1 MSITQA
7 AQLLRQQGRGKDS
20 ELMHVTPNEVNALQG
35 LARAHGGSL
44 TTNPQTGLPE
54 AGFLEDVLPT
64 VIGTAV
70 GTAVGMPWLGAA
82 IGGGLSY
89 ATTGSLEKGL
99 MSGLGAFGGAS
110 ALSSVGALGAGSS
123 TASSVAGLAPEASIA
138 ADTANFANI
147 GSSAAPAVQGGGIGS
162 LTGAQNFAQMGA
174 MDKFGAV
181 GKGFSS
187 LIADPSQS
195 FAAMGGLK
203 GQGANLAMMGAPL
216 LSSIY
221 NNGDTDNTVETPA
234 TTIRPAAYDPK
245 TQTYTQLAPV
255 DYNDWGDQSFAGYR
269 ASQGYADGGAV
280 DDSVVTQRYAPNVRT
295 VDPAVTQ
302 YNQMLMNQAQQ
313 EYVQGQPMTGVAA
326 LAPGVALGNRMQAA
340 RDAAA
345 TTPETGIT
353 SNVNTKTERIYNPV
367 TQMYIANPNY
377 VPPPPPVDS
386 GFNGFGGY
394 GNFNGGNQ
402 NDGTGGSSAGSN
414 DGNGGNGSGGG
425 NAGGCVDPAVMVL
438 MADKTERRAGD
449 VQVGDM
455 VYAPHQDTLAYGEF
469 KVLESEVL
477 QQPKLSVK
485 FEDAST
491 IVVSDTHKFYM
502 SDATWKQMLHIK
514 LGDTVRGIAQDKK
527 IIGMEYIGDGDVIR
541 FNIDDAHTYI
551 SDGLVSHNSKKEG
564 GLIRR
569 RYAQGGIMSVPTFQE
584 GGELASDAFIVPAD
598 VVSALGNG
606 STDAGVRILNQY
618 LGQAM
623 KVEGAG
629 DGLSDDINASIEGG
643 QPARIA
649 DGEVYI
655 DDARVAEL
663 GGGDSER
670 GAAMLYAM
678 MDKVRESAH
687 GKKSQQKE
695 VNPEQVMPV

>member
-402 NDGTGGSSAGSN
+402 NDGTGDS
-414 DGNGGNGSGGG
+414 
-425 NAGGCVDPAVMVL
+425 NAGNNSGQN
-438 MADKTERRAGD
+438 ADSGVAGD
-449 VQVGDM
+449 STDGGVGD
-455 VYAPHQDTLAYGEF
+455 ANF
-469 KVLESEVL
+469 
-477 QQPKLSVK
+477 
-485 FEDAST
+485 
-491 IVVSDTHKFYM
+491 
-502 SDATWKQMLHIK
+502 
-514 LGDTVRGIAQDKK
+514 
-527 IIGMEYIGDGDVIR
+527 
-541 FNIDDAHTYI
+541 
-551 SDGLVSHNSKKEG
+551 
-564 GLIRR
+564 
-569 RYAQGGIMSVPTFQE
+569 AQGGIMSVPTFQE

>member
-64 VIGTAV
+64 IIGTAV

-123 TASSVAGLAPEASIA
+123 TASSIAGLAPEASIA

-147 GSSAAPAVQGGGIGS
+147 GSSAAPAVQGGQLGI
-162 LTGAQNFAQMGA
+162 TGAQNFAQMGA

-187 LIADPSQS
+187 LISDPSQS

-203 GQGANLAMMGAPL
+203 GQGDNLAMMGAPL

-234 TTIRPAAYDPK
+234 TTIRPAAYDPA

-345 TTPETGIT
+345 VSAPATGIT
-353 SNVNTKTERIYNPV
+353 ANTNTKSERIYNPA

-402 NDGTGGSSAGSN
+402 NDG
-414 DGNGGNGSGGG
+414 SGGDG
-425 NAGGCVDPAVMVL
+425 PPGEGDAPGDTTDGG
-438 MADKTERRAGD
+438 
-449 VQVGDM
+449 VGDANLKRGG
-455 VYAPHQDTLAYGEF
+455 V
-469 KVLESEVL
+469 V
-477 QQPKLSVK
+477 PK
-485 FEDAST
+485 
-491 IVVSDTHKFYM
+491 
-502 SDATWKQMLHIK
+502 
-514 LGDTVRGIAQDKK
+514 
-527 IIGMEYIGDGDVIR
+527 
-541 FNIDDAHTYI
+541 
-551 SDGLVSHNSKKEG
+551 
-564 GLIRR
+564 
-569 RYAQGGIMSVPTFQE
+569 YAQGGIASAGQVPKFQE

>member
-110 ALSSVGALGAGSS
+110 ALSSVGALGAGPS
-123 TASSVAGLAPEASIA
+123 TVSSVAGLAPEASIA

-147 GSSAAPAVQGGGIGS
+147 GNSAAPAIQGGQLGI
-162 LTGAQNFAQMGA
+162 TGAQNCAQMGA

-181 GKGFSS
+181 GDGFSK
-187 LIADPSQS
+187 LIADPSKS

-221 NNGDTDNTVETPA
+221 NNNDEDTNIEVPP

-245 TQTYTQLAPV
+245 TQQYTQLAPV
-255 DYNDWGDQSFAGYR
+255 DYNDWGDQSFVGYR

-280 DDSVVTQRYAPNVRT
+280 DDSVVEQRYAPNVRT

-345 TTPETGIT
+345 VSAPETGT
-353 SNVNTKTERIYNPV
+353 TANTNTKSERIYDPV
-367 TQMYIANPNY
+367 QQMYIANPNY
-377 VPPPPPVDS
+377 VPPPPPVDR
-386 GFNGFGGY
+386 GFSGFGGY
-394 GNFNGGNQ
+394 DNFNGGNQ
-402 NDGTGGSSAGSN
+402 NDGTGDSNAGNNSGQGEN
-414 DGNGGNGSGGG
+414 AGPGAGPGAGENGSGSSHAFGG
-425 NAGGCVDPAVMVL
+425 
-438 MADKTERRAGD
+438 
-449 VQVGDM
+449 QVRQ
-455 VYAPHQDTLAYGEF
+455 Y
-469 KVLESEVL
+469 
-477 QQPKLSVK
+477 
-485 FEDAST
+485 
-491 IVVSDTHKFYM
+491 
-502 SDATWKQMLHIK
+502 
-514 LGDTVRGIAQDKK
+514 
-527 IIGMEYIGDGDVIR
+527 
-541 FNIDDAHTYI
+541 N
-551 SDGLVSHNSKKEG
+551 
-564 GLIRR
+564 
-569 RYAQGGIMSVPTFQE
+569 QGGIMSAPTFQE